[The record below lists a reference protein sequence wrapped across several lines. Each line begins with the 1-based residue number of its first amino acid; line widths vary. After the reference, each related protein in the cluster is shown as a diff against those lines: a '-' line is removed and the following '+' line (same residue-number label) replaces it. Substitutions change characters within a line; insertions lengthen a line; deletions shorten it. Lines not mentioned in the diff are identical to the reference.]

1 MSKRSSI
8 SLYLKKAVVGAR
20 GYRNAVIWIADAHRN
35 DRRRF
40 VRHAADKLTA
50 FLELEAP
57 GAQSHDASLSAPAL
71 HLPTPRATG

>member
-20 GYRNAVIWIADAHRN
+20 GYRNAVIRILDGHRN

-40 VRHAADKLTA
+40 VTHADEKSACVSGTRSA
-50 FLELEAP
+50 GRA
-57 GAQSHDASLSAPAL
+57 AHQLSALVLNP
-71 HLPTPRATG
+71 PTPKATG